1 VGDKDQRI
9 ALVGLMGSG
18 KTTIGSPLAQLL
30 GWHYR
35 DNDRE
40 LFARFGATAAG
51 LAGRDGLDA
60 AHAAEAAVLLD
71 LLAECDRTVITAA
84 ASTIES
90 AACRRALSERAFVV
104 WLRADPDT
112 LAARATPGKGRPW
125 EADIVAQLRAQ
136 AERRHPLLHQI
147 ADLTVDTTRLDAQ
160 RDAVQIATEFR
171 RRTAGPAEAATHR
184 SGQPARPAT

>member
-1 VGDKDQRI
+1 MAGREKRI

-18 KTTIGSPLAQLL
+18 KTTIGAPLAQLL
-30 GWHYR
+30 GWNYR

-51 LAGRDGLDA
+51 LTQRNGLDA

-71 LLAECDRTVITAA
+71 LLSETERTVITAA

-90 AACRRALSERAFVV
+90 AACRRALSEQAFVV
-104 WLRADPDT
+104 WLRADPDA
-112 LAARATPGKGRPW
+112 LAARATAGAGRPW
-125 EADIVAQLRAQ
+125 EGDIAAQLRAQ
-136 AERRHPLLHQI
+136 AKRRHPLLHQL
-147 ADLTVDTTRLDAQ
+147 ADLTVDTTKLDAQ

-171 RRTAGPAEAATHR
+171 RRTVAHDGILKR
-184 SGQPARPAT
+184 R